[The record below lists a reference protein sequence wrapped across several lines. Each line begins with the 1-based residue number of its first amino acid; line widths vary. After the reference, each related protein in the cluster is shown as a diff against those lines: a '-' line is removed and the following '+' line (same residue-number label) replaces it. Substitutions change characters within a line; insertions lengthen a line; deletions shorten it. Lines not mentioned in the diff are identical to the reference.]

1 MFTTG
6 SLLVP
11 KASEKTVKFSLEQWF
26 LTEIM
31 DTLRTSRKATVPLS
45 RKATRIHTSVY
56 TLGRDSALAARTPG
70 LVTLSVNDR

>member
-45 RKATRIHTSVY
+45 RKATRIHTSLCIHLEE
-56 TLGRDSALAARTPG
+56 TLLLQPG
-70 LVTLSVNDR
+70 LQVW